1 MHGVNSRCDVTHR
14 KEMTL
19 PESSPSKPY
28 LVDNN
33 PRLDMTALE
42 QRLDAILVE
51 RHTLPTAPRPLP
63 SLEPAAR
70 PSLRRRLLI
79 RLKGSYLVSQ
89 WLPRHPGLY
98 RRARTLYHWLRAVAG
113 RR

>member
-1 MHGVNSRCDVTHR
+1 MLPAA

-19 PESSPSKPY
+19 PVSSPSKPY

-33 PRLDMTALE
+33 PRLDMPALE
-42 QRLDAILVE
+42 RRLDEILTE
-51 RHTLPTAPRPLP
+51 RQTLPAASRPLP
-63 SLEPAAR
+63 SLQPVAR
-70 PSLRRRLLI
+70 PSPLRRLLI
-79 RLKGSYLVSQ
+79 RLKASYLISQ

-98 RRARTLYHWLRAVAG
+98 RRARTLYHWLRGVTG